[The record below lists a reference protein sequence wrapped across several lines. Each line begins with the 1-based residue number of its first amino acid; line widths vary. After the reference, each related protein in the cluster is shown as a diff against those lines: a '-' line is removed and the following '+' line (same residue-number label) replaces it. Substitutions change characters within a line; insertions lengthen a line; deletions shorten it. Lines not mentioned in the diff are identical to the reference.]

1 MRGTL
6 TPRIEHNQGPG
17 SHKRSGALSRPQPIP
32 KPAPK
37 SMHTPQ
43 HLALSSPCITR
54 TVPVPLLL
62 VGRVGVAVV
71 VWRLAVPFAYRVR
84 GDQGHAGVTCE

>member
-37 SMHTPQ
+37 SMDSPQ

-54 TVPVPLLL
+54 TVPAAVLL
-62 VGRVGVAVV
+62 VCGVGGAVWWNGGWRFRLRTVCGGIRAVRV
-71 VWRLAVPFAYRVR
+71 
-84 GDQGHAGVTCE
+84 

>member
-6 TPRIEHNQGPG
+6 HPRIEHNRGPG
-17 SHKRSGALSRPQPIP
+17 SHKRSGALARPQPIP
-32 KPAPK
+32 KPITK

-62 VGRVGVAVV
+62 VGRVGVAVWWCGG
-71 VWRLAVPFAYRVR
+71 WRFRLRTVCGGIRAVRV
-84 GDQGHAGVTCE
+84 